1 MAALAVAAFFVAPR
15 TDRPPPMRFAVRALV
30 NQHIEVYANTNTATP
45 AWCFLCYTGMYVALQ
60 TLTPELAPENERHAL
75 IVGMACVSVVA
86 TLVAGALAARGASPF
101 LLTAGAFVATLIASA
116 IVFIAVGHGA
126 WFGPAA
132 IFRMAFLSL
141 LPGAI
146 LPMVPRLNADAPA
159 QARAFGAIAQTG
171 NIGSA
176 LGPPIFASSA
186 AALGPIGLFLPA
198 AALCVLGA
206 ALALSAGRRLSHRR
220 PSM

>member
-1 MAALAVAAFFVAPR
+1 
-15 TDRPPPMRFAVRALV
+15 
-30 NQHIEVYANTNTATP
+30 
-45 AWCFLCYTGMYVALQ
+45 MYVALQ

-75 IVGMACVSVVA
+75 IVGMACVSVGA
-86 TLVAGALAARGASPF
+86 TLVAGAFAARGASPF
-101 LLTAGAFVATLIASA
+101 ALTAGAFVATLIASA
-116 IVFIAVGHGA
+116 IVFIAVGHEA
-126 WFGPAA
+126 WFAPAA

-146 LPMVPRLNADAPA
+146 LPMAPRLNADAPA

-186 AALGPIGLFLPA
+186 AALGPVGLLLPA
-198 AALCVLGA
+198 AALCVVGA
-206 ALALSAGRRLSHRR
+206 ALAVSAGRRLSFRR